1 MHRTLQWAVLA
12 ISLIATACDY
22 SFALAPAVDARIE
35 VAVDVI
41 EADSVVV
48 ELGAALR
55 PGRSEG
61 GPWRTVTDPALTLG
75 AWTVFPDEGSARDTP
90 RYEARRTFDP
100 GDPEAGPF
108 LDGLVSG
115 PVVPPSVSGFPGLP
129 IGPIHMIRRE
139 GLYNIEMT
147 PNGDLIIRIAVVNQP
162 GNIDPRWSLDV
173 AHENSLVPLLSLS
186 RAGPPPDSMA
196 VPAMLLGECSAVFLA
211 VRLRYRTSNVVLEGP
226 RVGVVLVV
234 ATTTEWKV
242 KRRCDADDAKPP
254 RERVRAHAGE

>member
-1 MHRTLQWAVLA
+1 MHRRLRRAVLA

-22 SFALAPAVDARIE
+22 SFPLAPAVDARIE

-75 AWTVFPDEGSARDTP
+75 AWTVFPDEGSTRDTP
-90 RYEARRTFDP
+90 RYEARRTFEP

-108 LDGLVSG
+108 LDGLASG
-115 PVVPPSVSGFPGLP
+115 PVVPPSVSGFPGRAT
-129 IGPIHMIRRE
+129 GPIPMVRRE
-139 GLYNIEMT
+139 GPHNIEMP
-147 PNGDLIIRIAVVNQP
+147 PNGDLIIRIALVNQP
-162 GNIDPRWSLDV
+162 DKFDGRWTLDV
-173 AHENSLVPLLSLS
+173 AHENSGVPLLYLS
-186 RAGPPPDSMA
+186 RAGAPPDSMA
-196 VPAMLLGECSAVFLA
+196 VPGMLFGECSAAFL
-211 VRLRYRTSNVVLEGP
+211 VLRLRYIAGYVVLGEP
-226 RVGVVLVV
+226 RVGVLLAV

-242 KRRCDADDAKPP
+242 KRSCDADD
-254 RERVRAHAGE
+254 GEATA